1 MILEYQNITEK
12 IHKKLAMADS
22 GEKSLGK
29 RTGTLFAVQS
39 QTAEI
44 KKNKKQKTNLIL
56 LYLFKAF

>member
-44 KKNKKQKTNLIL
+44 KKNKKQKT
-56 LYLFKAF
+56 K